1 MGIAELASKR
11 SKDPHV
17 RHGACIVNSDHIV
30 LGIGYNGLPR
40 GMSDDEFD
48 WNKETKGPYIVH
60 AEENAILNSGDITKL
75 KGSILYLFSE
85 KGYLPCS
92 SCAKSLVQV
101 GIKKVVIKR
110 FLGKNTD
117 HYNWT
122 PTLDMFEENRV
133 EIYKIDSNI
142 LDITDLQ
149 KQVHRNTLCRG
160 VNRNTKNKKGKI
172 K

>member
-1 MGIAELASKR
+1 MKRKNYISWTQFFMGIAELASKR

-17 RHGACIVNSDHIV
+17 RHGACIVNGDNII

-40 GMSDDEFD
+40 GMDDDKFD
-48 WNKETKGPYIVH
+48 WSRETKGPYIVH

-92 SCAKSLVQV
+92 SCAKSLIQV
-101 GIKKVVIKR
+101 GIKEIIIKC

-117 HYNWT
+117 HYNWM
-122 PTLDMFEENRV
+122 PTLDMFKENNV
-133 EIYKIDSNI
+133 KIRLIDGNI
-142 LDITDLQ
+142 LDITDIQ
-149 KQVHRNTLCRG
+149 KKLN
-160 VNRNTKNKKGKI
+160 NIKGK
-172 K
+172 